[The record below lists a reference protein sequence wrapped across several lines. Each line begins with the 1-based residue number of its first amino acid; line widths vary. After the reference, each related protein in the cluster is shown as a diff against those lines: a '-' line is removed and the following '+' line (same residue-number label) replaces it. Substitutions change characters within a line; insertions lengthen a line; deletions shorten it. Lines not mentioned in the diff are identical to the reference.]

1 MNTKEILTIIALAA
15 LGLCLLCSLAKAA
28 MKGDK
33 AKKQC
38 DKACGAFVFLA
49 IVLLA
54 VSQLL
59 GEGKERWLDE
69 ATEVAENKTRTGN
82 KYEDLSIK
90 TGLGF
95 VEDNLGLFGAVVL

>member
-1 MNTKEILTIIALAA
+1 MNTKEILSIVALAA

-49 IVLLA
+49 IVLLT

-59 GEGKERWLDE
+59 GEEKEKYH
-69 ATEVAENKTRTGN
+69 ATKNVNMWPVGTCP
-82 KYEDLSIK
+82 
-90 TGLGF
+90 
-95 VEDNLGLFGAVVL
+95 